1 MVKTF
6 LKSVRAAAAA
16 TSLAFVAMVGSVGFA
31 GAVTSDATNSAVTF
45 DPATATPVTVSFTDS
60 NLASDTNF
68 QVGFRTNGTTYSI
81 GLVEYS
87 WNNSTWNTLVSSFGT
102 IGASPAYAKS
112 GVKTLAASGVTT
124 LYLRYTIPAGVDY
137 KKVTQV
143 NLLANNNGSTS
154 SGSLDDTL
162 DNGFVSLTR
171 RNTAIDAPVVP
182 EPTTFA
188 IASIGLGMAGAA
200 RLRKRLAAKKA

>member
-6 LKSVRAAAAA
+6 LKSIRAAAAA

-45 DPATATPVTVSFTDS
+45 DPATATPVKVSFTDS
-60 NLASDTNF
+60 NIASDSSF

-87 WNNSTWNTLVSSFGT
+87 FDDSTWSTFVGSFGT
-102 IGASPAYAKS
+102 IGAAPAYALS
-112 GVKTLAASGVTT
+112 APQYILAPGSDKM
-124 LYLRYTIPAGVDY
+124 YLRYTIPAGVDY
-137 KKVTQV
+137 SKVTQV
-143 NLLANNNGSTS
+143 NLLANSTGSTTD
-154 SGSLDDTL
+154 GKLDDTL
-162 DNGFVSLTR
+162 VNGYVSLVRTH
-171 RNTAIDAPVVP
+171 TSIGAPVVP